1 MPASKAKEA
10 KLESSENS
18 LDVSA
23 TQSALEDIDACQTEI
38 DTLNEKASEE
48 ILSVEQ
54 KYNKLRRP
62 HYNKRNEMIQKI
74 PNFWWTAFT
83 NHPQIS
89 AILTNEEVDCM
100 QSLTSVDVEEFEDIK
115 SGYKVTFTF
124 RENPYFTNDKL
135 VKEFHLASSGEP
147 QSKSTEINWKEGKD
161 LTKQNTSESN
171 GRKRKMEPILSF
183 FTWFT
188 NNSDP
193 NADEIAE
200 VIKDDM
206 WPNPLQYYLA
216 SEAGA
221 SSDHGDSDED
231 DEEEDDEDDGSAVV
245 IGDDSDED
253 QEVYVDEN
261 ERDDADDP
269 EGEDDEDED
278 DNGE

>member
-10 KLESSENS
+10 KLETNENS
-18 LDVSA
+18 LDVSV
-23 TQSALEDIDACQTEI
+23 TQTALEDIDACQTDI

-62 HYNKRNEMIQKI
+62 HYSKRNEMIQKI

-89 AILTNEEVDCM
+89 AILTNEEVDCI
-100 QSLTSVDVEEFEDIK
+100 QSLTNVDVEEFEDIK

-124 RENPYFTNDKL
+124 KQNPYFTNEKL

-147 QSKSTEINWKEGKD
+147 QSKSTEIQWKEGKD
-161 LTKQNTSESN
+161 LTKGSASETN
-171 GRKRKMEPILSF
+171 GRKRKIEPALSF

-188 NNSDP
+188 NNTDP

-216 SEAGA
+216 SEGGA
-221 SSDHGDSDED
+221 SSDHGESDEEDED
-231 DEEEDDEDDGSAVV
+231 DEEDDEQDGSAVV
-245 IGDDSDED
+245 IGDESEED
-253 QEVYVDEN
+253 QEVYVDEK
-261 ERDDADDP
+261 DDDDDP
-269 EGEDDEDED
+269 EGEEEDEEED
-278 DNGE
+278 GE

>member
-10 KLESSENS
+10 KL
-18 LDVSA
+18 DVSDEKNTTLDGST
-23 TQSALEDIDACQTEI
+23 TQTALEDIDACQTDI
-38 DTLNEKASEE
+38 DSLNEKASEE

-74 PNFWWTAFT
+74 SNFWYTAFV

-89 AILTNEEVDCM
+89 SILTSEEEECL

-124 RENPYFTNDKL
+124 KDNPFFTNDKL
-135 VKEFHLASSGEP
+135 VKEFHLATSGEP
-147 QSKSTEINWKEGKD
+147 QSKSTQINWKEGKD
-161 LTKQNTSESN
+161 LSKKTKSAPN
-171 GRKRKMEPILSF
+171 GRKRRVGSASSF
-183 FTWFT
+183 FSWFLD
-188 NNSDP
+188 NMDP

-216 SEAGA
+216 SELGV
-221 SSDHGDSDED
+221 SSEHGDSEDED
-231 DEEEDDEDDGSAVV
+231 DDDDDQDESAVIVGDESDDEPEIYDVDEDDNEEEDGED
-245 IGDDSDED
+245 
-253 QEVYVDEN
+253 
-261 ERDDADDP
+261 
-269 EGEDDEDED
+269 GEDDE
-278 DNGE
+278 